1 MLVPEDI
8 QDETHWVHVTQCY
21 KKFTI
26 ILEGE
31 SSGEQSNLQLSKRSS
46 DGNSTWLYPEVC
58 HFSKRGC
65 IIQREESGSSKKLD
79 MKEAQ
84 WLTKQWAREKALELF
99 YKVEHLN
106 LITKTFWFHKHC
118 RKDFTRSEKSSNLVS
133 IFLPK

>member
-1 MLVPEDI
+1 M
-8 QDETHWVHVTQCY
+8 TQCY

-65 IIQREESGSSKKLD
+65 IIQREESGSSKKTGYERSTMID
-79 MKEAQ
+79 
-84 WLTKQWAREKALELF
+84 KAMSPRKSLRTFLQSRAF
-99 YKVEHLN
+99 KLNYKN
-106 LITKTFWFHKHC
+106 L
-118 RKDFTRSEKSSNLVS
+118 LV
-133 IFLPK
+133 P